1 VKEALELRRK
11 QETNQT
17 MTRKLISIS
26 TAAALSLAAIVYLQ
40 AKEPGEHAVKHDGPG
55 GPHHMMM
62 ENPLEHLSKDL
73 NLTDD
78 QKAKVQPIIDQTKPQ
93 LAAIHKEAMEKMH
106 ALLESTGAQ
115 IRPLLT
121 PEQQVKYDA
130 MKKAHEDMR
139 KAMEE
144 MHDAQT
150 K

>member
-1 VKEALELRRK
+1 M
-11 QETNQT
+11 N
-17 MTRKLISIS
+17 RKLIALT
-26 TAAALSLAAIVYLQ
+26 TAAALSLAGLVYLQ
-40 AKEPGEHAVKHDGPG
+40 AEEPGKHGPKHEGPG

-78 QKAKVQPIIDQTKPQ
+78 QKSKVQPIIDQTKPQ
-93 LAAIHKEAMEKMH
+93 MAAIHREAMEKMH
-106 ALLESTGAQ
+106 ALLENAGNQ

-121 PEQQVKYDA
+121 PEQQVKFDA

-144 MHDAQT
+144 MDDAKKQ
-150 K
+150 

>member
-1 VKEALELRRK
+1 MRRRIITLTTTLGLAL
-11 QETNQT
+11 
-17 MTRKLISIS
+17 
-26 TAAALSLAAIVYLQ
+26 ASLVYLQ
-40 AKEPGEHAVKHDGPG
+40 AEDPGKHGPKHDGPD

-144 MHDAQT
+144 MHDAQS